1 MQPIYQSI
9 IVLVF
14 VSKVICRADPFYNA
28 DGGRFSHE
36 HQDWMNHIPDSQ
48 YLHWMSIPG
57 THDTMALYGS
67 DLIET
72 QSVNLYSQLLAGI
85 RVLDICFVCDTLIMC
100 LQFTTGLFTR
110 KSVLGVSWIFVI
122 RF

>member
-1 MQPIYQSI
+1 
-9 IVLVF
+9 
-14 VSKVICRADPFYNA
+14 
-28 DGGRFSHE
+28 
-36 HQDWMNHIPDSQ
+36 
-48 YLHWMSIPG
+48 MSIPG

-67 DLIET
+67 DMIET
-72 QSVNLYSQLLAGI
+72 QSVDLHSQLLAGI
-85 RVLDICFVCDTLIMC
+85 RILDIRFVCDTLIMC